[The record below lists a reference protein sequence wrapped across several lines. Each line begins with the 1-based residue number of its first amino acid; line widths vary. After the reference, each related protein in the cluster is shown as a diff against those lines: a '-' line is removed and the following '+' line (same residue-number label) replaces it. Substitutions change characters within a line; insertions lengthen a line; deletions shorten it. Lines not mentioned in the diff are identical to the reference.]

1 MCGRSEANSSPR
13 LIPKPPAPPS
23 HRRPSPRFP
32 PEPCSQRQF
41 PAQGTH
47 QPHLGLA
54 MSSSGRPFIFTAV
67 RLGERSKRQAIA
79 RQHFL
84 RRFCRVVVLPA
95 VRTIG
100 KGVLAI
106 RFSAARKRHG
116 RPQQSNLSE
125 LSSSNAGSIS
135 L

>member
-1 MCGRSEANSSPR
+1 M
-13 LIPKPPAPPS
+13 IPKPPAPPS

-67 RLGERSKRQAIA
+67 RLGERSQRQAIA

-84 RRFCRVVVLPA
+84 RRFCRSEEHTSELQSHSDLVCRLLLEKKKENNEPVHCGSA
-95 VRTIG
+95 RWS
-100 KGVLAI
+100 VLA
-106 RFSAARKRHG
+106 
-116 RPQQSNLSE
+116 LS
-125 LSSSNAGSIS
+125 
-135 L
+135 

>member
-41 PAQGTH
+41 PAQGTQ

-54 MSSSGRPFIFTAV
+54 MSSSGRPFIFTAE
-67 RLGERSKRQAIA
+67 RLGERSQRQAIA
-79 RQHFL
+79 RQNFF
-84 RRFCRVVVLPA
+84 RRFCAGNDRSDNK
-95 VRTIG
+95 T
-100 KGVLAI
+100 K
-106 RFSAARKRHG
+106 
-116 RPQQSNLSE
+116 
-125 LSSSNAGSIS
+125 SNAVPTELESRRQKRGDSEQRMTRE
-135 L
+135 